1 MVAPYFFDLT
11 WMPRNQKLPP
21 KEAPLL
27 AWEIYVARSTPSTS
41 TSAGLKRPMPMRQPA
56 IPRPSQ
62 ANSES

>member
-27 AWEIYVARSTPSTS
+27 AWEIYVARSTPSKYVGRVEAADADAA
-41 TSAGLKRPMPMRQPA
+41 AGDPA
-56 IPRPSQ
+56 PIASK
-62 ANSES
+62 